1 VKTQSHGEH
10 AMETIATRRRYV
22 TEPLVFSVT
31 PTSLAMRK
39 SGSTQARA
47 SPKLQEQIAV
57 TTETKTTHTL
67 NDLIEIAR
75 DGKDFY
81 TEAAGKVKDA
91 ELSALFTRIAGVK
104 DELVR
109 SLSATVVA
117 AGGKPADHGTVVGS
131 MQQFYGK
138 VRATLGD
145 TQYGYVA
152 ELEESEDR
160 LLKAFKDTLTD
171 SDTTPAARQEVQ
183 RLLPQVQ
190 ECHAVMRDRKHAMK
204 H

>member
-1 VKTQSHGEH
+1 MSTESKT
-10 AMETIATRRRYV
+10 A
-22 TEPLVFSVT
+22 
-31 PTSLAMRK
+31 
-39 SGSTQARA
+39 
-47 SPKLQEQIAV
+47 
-57 TTETKTTHTL
+57 HTL

-91 ELSALFTRIAGVK
+91 ELSSLFTRIAGVK
-104 DELVR
+104 ADIVN
-109 SLSATVVA
+109 SLSSTVLAT
-117 AGGKPADHGTVVGS
+117 GGKPAEHGTMVGS

-138 VRATLGD
+138 IRATLGD

-160 LLKAFKDTLTD
+160 LLKAFKDTLND
-171 SDTTPAARQEVQ
+171 NDTPPAARQEVT
-183 RLLPQVQ
+183 RLLPSVQ
-190 ECHAVMRDRKHAMK
+190 ETHEVMRARKHAMK

>member
-1 VKTQSHGEH
+1 MSTESKTAHS
-10 AMETIATRRRYV
+10 
-22 TEPLVFSVT
+22 
-31 PTSLAMRK
+31 
-39 SGSTQARA
+39 
-47 SPKLQEQIAV
+47 
-57 TTETKTTHTL
+57 L

-75 DGKDFY
+75 DGQDFY
-81 TEAAGKVKDA
+81 TEAATKVKDA

-104 DELVR
+104 SQIVS
-109 SLSATVVA
+109 SLSSTVAA
-117 AGGKPADHGTVVGS
+117 AGGKPAEHGTMVGS

-160 LLKAFKDTLTD
+160 LLKAFKDTLND
-171 SDTTPAARQEVQ
+171 SDTPPAAHQEVT

-190 ECHAVMRDRKHAMK
+190 ETHEVMRARKHAMK
-204 H
+204 S

>member
-1 VKTQSHGEH
+1 MSTESKT
-10 AMETIATRRRYV
+10 A
-22 TEPLVFSVT
+22 
-31 PTSLAMRK
+31 
-39 SGSTQARA
+39 
-47 SPKLQEQIAV
+47 
-57 TTETKTTHTL
+57 HTL

-104 DELVR
+104 ADIVNA
-109 SLSATVVA
+109 LSSTVLAT
-117 AGGKPADHGTVVGS
+117 GGKPAEHGTMVGS

-160 LLKAFKDTLTD
+160 LLKAFKDALTD
-171 SDTTPAARQEVQ
+171 NDVPPAARQEVT
-183 RLLPQVQ
+183 RLLPHVQ
-190 ECHAVMRDRKHAMK
+190 ETHEVMRARKHAMK